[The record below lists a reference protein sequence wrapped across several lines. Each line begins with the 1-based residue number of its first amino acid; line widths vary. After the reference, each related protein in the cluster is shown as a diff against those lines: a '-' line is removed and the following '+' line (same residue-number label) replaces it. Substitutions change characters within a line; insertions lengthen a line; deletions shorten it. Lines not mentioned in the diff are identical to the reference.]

1 MFTKNFNLS
10 DSLIE
15 TAAKLLEESSKKAS
29 KNPSSTNHEEN
40 MTEASNEEPNINH
53 LELSEEELKGD
64 QHELDVDQKV
74 NEEQLDE
81 FDIKKKVNRA
91 IKRLNFSF
99 IGDKPKDIVK
109 QNKALSDKD
118 VKSLHKS
125 ISTNPPAKNS
135 PAELQ
140 KKVLDR
146 EMIKRKLSNEELNEL
161 SSGTMK
167 SYVKKVAATPAGQVK
182 PSREKGIE
190 MASKKLRNEEDVNE
204 EPIDEI
210 SRGLASRYISKA
222 KATDPEKRNKGIG
235 LALQKKYGDKK
246 YGTTEPKVKATE
258 EEVMPKGM
266 SMKERTA
273 FHMAAAAAAKQ
284 GKPHFEFGGKKFKT
298 TMQKDVAQKM
308 TEARKMKLADYDDSD
323 EDPEGG
329 SRPSEHIM
337 NQLRKASMTMKKEHP
352 VKYSDGKTGMVDR
365 HVAKALVNHYNSLS
379 KAHQKETM
387 QSEIGKSHKHL
398 TNYHDRLHESMYDPT
413 IKNKMKTLV
422 EKKPKKLD
430 EVPVETMKQVKMV
443 HQEEEQ
449 VKHKEVIDPNTDKTV
464 EVKHRKPMDPNTDK
478 SIQEREMTPAEKAK
492 REKIVMALKKKMSGF
507 KDRYGERAKDVMYA
521 TATKQA
527 MKEEDEA
534 APKGKTMTGEKK
546 DGVNVKPEMIN
557 RGSGGIKSTTT

>member
-1 MFTKNFNLS
+1 MFTKNFNNLPE
-10 DSLIE
+10 SLIE
-15 TAAKLLEESSKKAS
+15 ATKKIMTTESKKIV
-29 KNPSSTNHEEN
+29 
-40 MTEASNEEPNINH
+40 EASNEEPNINH
-53 LELSEEELKGD
+53 LELSEKA
-64 QHELDVDQKV
+64 
-74 NEEQLDE
+74 LDE
-81 FDIKKKVNRA
+81 
-91 IKRLNFSF
+91 
-99 IGDKPKDIVK
+99 
-109 QNKALSDKD
+109 LSPD
-118 VKSLHKS
+118 
-125 ISTNPPAKNS
+125 
-135 PAELQ
+135 
-140 KKVLDR
+140 
-146 EMIKRKLSNEELNEL
+146 
-161 SSGTMK
+161 TMK

-190 MASKKLRNEEDVNE
+190 MASKKLRNEE
-204 EPIDEI
+204 PIDEI
-210 SRGLASRYISKA
+210 PRGLASRYISKA
-222 KATDPEKRNKGIG
+222 KATDPEKREKGIG

-258 EEVMPKGM
+258 EVMPSGM

-298 TMQKDVAQKM
+298 TMQKDVAHKM

-352 VKYSDGKTGMVDR
+352 VKYSDGKTGMVQR

-387 QSEIGKSHKHL
+387 QSEISKSHKHL

-413 IKNKMKTLV
+413 LKGNKKTLV
-422 EKKPKKLD
+422 EKQPKKLD

-443 HQEEEQ
+443 NQEEDQ
-449 VKHKEVIDPNTDKTV
+449 VKHKEVIDPNTNKTV
-464 EVKHRKPMDPNTDK
+464 QPKHRKEMDPNTDK

-492 REKIVMALKKKMSGF
+492 REKIVMALKKKMSGSYR
-507 KDRYGERAKDVMYA
+507 DWERAKDVMYA

-527 MKEEDEA
+527 MKEEDDA
-534 APKGKTMTGEKK
+534 APKSKTMTGEKK

>member
-53 LELSEEELKGD
+53 LELSEEEL
-64 QHELDVDQKV
+64 
-74 NEEQLDE
+74 
-81 FDIKKKVNRA
+81 
-91 IKRLNFSF
+91 
-99 IGDKPKDIVK
+99 
-109 QNKALSDKD
+109 
-118 VKSLHKS
+118 
-125 ISTNPPAKNS
+125 
-135 PAELQ
+135 
-140 KKVLDR
+140 
-146 EMIKRKLSNEELNEL
+146 NEL
-161 SSGTMK
+161 SP
-167 SYVKKVAATPAGQVK
+167 ATLQAYREK
-182 PSREKGIE
+182 SRERIRNPNVVGHKLQNRQTGYST
-190 MASKKLRNEEDVNE
+190 ATKKLSGDARVRAKEPANKPTTTTAPKQSFGVQAGKITPKPTPYNPSYSMIKEPRPSGGSSMPPRAAASPMKEEVD
-204 EPIDEI
+204 
-210 SRGLASRYISKA
+210 
-222 KATDPEKRNKGIG
+222 
-235 LALQKKYGDKK
+235 
-246 YGTTEPKVKATE
+246 
-258 EEVMPKGM
+258 EEVMPSGM

-273 FHMAAAAAAKQ
+273 FNRAAAEAAKQ
-284 GKPHFEFGGKKFKT
+284 GEPHFKFGGKKFKT
-298 TMQKDVAQKM
+298 TMQKDVAHKM
-308 TEARKMKLADYDDSD
+308 TEARKPKTSDYDDSD

-387 QSEIGKSHKHL
+387 QSKIGKSHKHL
-398 TNYHDRLHESMYDPT
+398 TDYHDRLHESMYDPT
-413 IKNKMKTLV
+413 INNKTKTMKTLV

-430 EVPVETMKQVKMV
+430 EVPAETMKQVKMV
-443 HQEEEQ
+443 NQEKEQ

-464 EVKHRKPMDPNTDK
+464 EVRHRKPMDPNTDK

-534 APKGKTMTGEKK
+534 APKSKTMTGEKK
-546 DGVNVKPEMIN
+546 DGVNVKPEMIT

>member
-1 MFTKNFNLS
+1 
-10 DSLIE
+10 
-15 TAAKLLEESSKKAS
+15 
-29 KNPSSTNHEEN
+29 
-40 MTEASNEEPNINH
+40 
-53 LELSEEELKGD
+53 
-64 QHELDVDQKV
+64 
-74 NEEQLDE
+74 
-81 FDIKKKVNRA
+81 
-91 IKRLNFSF
+91 
-99 IGDKPKDIVK
+99 
-109 QNKALSDKD
+109 
-118 VKSLHKS
+118 
-125 ISTNPPAKNS
+125 
-135 PAELQ
+135 
-140 KKVLDR
+140 
-146 EMIKRKLSNEELNEL
+146 
-161 SSGTMK
+161 
-167 SYVKKVAATPAGQVK
+167 
-182 PSREKGIE
+182 
-190 MASKKLRNEEDVNE
+190 
-204 EPIDEI
+204 
-210 SRGLASRYISKA
+210 
-222 KATDPEKRNKGIG
+222 
-235 LALQKKYGDKK
+235 
-246 YGTTEPKVKATE
+246 
-258 EEVMPKGM
+258 M

-352 VKYSDGKTGMVDR
+352 VKYSDGKTGMVQR

-387 QSEIGKSHKHL
+387 QSEISKSHKHL

-413 IKNKMKTLV
+413 LKGNKKTLV
-422 EKKPKKLD
+422 EKQPKKLD

-443 HQEEEQ
+443 NQEEDQ

-464 EVKHRKPMDPNTDK
+464 QPKHRKEMDPNTDK

-527 MKEEDEA
+527 MKEEDDA

>member
-1 MFTKNFNLS
+1 MFTKNFNNLPE
-10 DSLIE
+10 SLIE
-15 TAAKLLEESSKKAS
+15 ATKKIMTTESKKIV
-29 KNPSSTNHEEN
+29 
-40 MTEASNEEPNINH
+40 EASNEEPNINH
-53 LELSEEELKGD
+53 LELSEKA
-64 QHELDVDQKV
+64 
-74 NEEQLDE
+74 LDE
-81 FDIKKKVNRA
+81 
-91 IKRLNFSF
+91 
-99 IGDKPKDIVK
+99 
-109 QNKALSDKD
+109 LSPD
-118 VKSLHKS
+118 
-125 ISTNPPAKNS
+125 
-135 PAELQ
+135 
-140 KKVLDR
+140 
-146 EMIKRKLSNEELNEL
+146 
-161 SSGTMK
+161 TMK

-190 MASKKLRNEEDVNE
+190 MASKKLRNEE
-204 EPIDEI
+204 PIDEI

-222 KATDPEKRNKGIG
+222 KATDPEKREKGIG

-258 EEVMPKGM
+258 EVMPSGM

-298 TMQKDVAQKM
+298 TMQKDVAHKM

-352 VKYSDGKTGMVDR
+352 VKYSDGKTGMVQR

-387 QSEIGKSHKHL
+387 QSEISKSHKHL

-413 IKNKMKTLV
+413 LKGNKKTLV
-422 EKKPKKLD
+422 EKQPKKLD

-443 HQEEEQ
+443 NQEEDQ
-449 VKHKEVIDPNTDKTV
+449 VKHKEVIDPNTNKTV
-464 EVKHRKPMDPNTDK
+464 QPKHRKEMDPNTDK

-527 MKEEDEA
+527 MKEEDDA
-534 APKGKTMTGEKK
+534 APKSKTMTGEKK

>member
-1 MFTKNFNLS
+1 MFTKNFNNLPE
-10 DSLIE
+10 SLIE
-15 TAAKLLEESSKKAS
+15 ATKKIMTTKSKKIV
-29 KNPSSTNHEEN
+29 
-40 MTEASNEEPNINH
+40 EASNEEPNINH
-53 LELSEEELKGD
+53 LELSEKA
-64 QHELDVDQKV
+64 
-74 NEEQLDE
+74 LDE
-81 FDIKKKVNRA
+81 
-91 IKRLNFSF
+91 
-99 IGDKPKDIVK
+99 
-109 QNKALSDKD
+109 LS
-118 VKSLHKS
+118 
-125 ISTNPPAKNS
+125 P
-135 PAELQ
+135 
-140 KKVLDR
+140 
-146 EMIKRKLSNEELNEL
+146 
-161 SSGTMK
+161 GTMK

-190 MASKKLRNEEDVNE
+190 MASKKLRNE
-204 EPIDEI
+204 
-210 SRGLASRYISKA
+210 
-222 KATDPEKRNKGIG
+222 ATS
-235 LALQKKYGDKK
+235 
-246 YGTTEPKVKATE
+246 

-352 VKYSDGKTGMVDR
+352 VKYSDGKTGMVQR

-387 QSEIGKSHKHL
+387 QSEISKSHKHL

-413 IKNKMKTLV
+413 LKGNKKTLV
-422 EKKPKKLD
+422 EKQPKKLD

-443 HQEEEQ
+443 NQEEDQ

-464 EVKHRKPMDPNTDK
+464 QPKHRKEMDPNTDK

-527 MKEEDEA
+527 MKEEDDA